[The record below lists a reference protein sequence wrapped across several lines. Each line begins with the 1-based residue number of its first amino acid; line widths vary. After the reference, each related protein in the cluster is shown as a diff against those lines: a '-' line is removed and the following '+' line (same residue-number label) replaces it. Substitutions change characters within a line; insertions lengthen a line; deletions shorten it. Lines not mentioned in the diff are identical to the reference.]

1 MVGLL
6 RGAVSVAVLLAADGA
21 RINKKKRTTG
31 SNMAHSK
38 FIAGVPVVNY
48 QMAYGGNP
56 SFEQLEQTREEEFI
70 VMMKDGTTNAQID
83 AMCKVARNG
92 CRLTGHPDQGG
103 VAFLEMRG
111 TEKDLETVITSG
123 DGAAKLVEVDQIL
136 EMIPELEPEA
146 AASGGSWGIDRVGS
160 GRGRNGNNGEGVH
173 IFILD
178 TGVRTTHEEFGG
190 RATPLIDYSPLL
202 GLAPKECDPADL
214 TCAADNQGHG
224 THCAGTAA
232 GATYGVATKA
242 KVYGVKVLGDSGAGS
257 LFGII
262 GSVDYLASTT
272 QRPAVGSMS
281 LGGTCPFGF
290 CGMYFA
296 MSWAVDKAVES
307 GVTVVVAGGNSN
319 ADSCGFMPAYV
330 PSAITVGSTD
340 SEDKRS
346 HFSNYGSCTNLWA
359 PGSKITS
366 AGHEDDT
373 GAKTYSGTSMA
384 CPHVAGGA
392 AIMLQQNPG
401 LKSPAILENLHS
413 LAATGYISDLKSDDV
428 NKLLYLAADAPPPK
442 GPISLLDATRTSCSS
457 ADHGVMQRMG
467 GGSRSGSVAHYMAQC
482 GRSTLSWTFQWQ
494 PDRFISCAANS
505 GISKNCARCFEHSGH
520 YGYSYCKSACF
531 SSWCSYPCLKCV
543 AAYDDRLEMCTGPLN
558 LEKPTAC

>member
-1 MVGLL
+1 ML
-6 RGAVSVAVLLAADGA
+6 RGAVSLAFLLAADGA
-21 RINKKKRTTG
+21 RINKKKRGAG
-31 SNMAHSK
+31 SNMAHTK
-38 FIAGVPVVNY
+38 FVAGVPVMNY

-56 SFEQLEQTREEEFI
+56 SFEELEETREEEFI
-70 VMMKDGTTNAQID
+70 VMMKDGTTDAQLG
-83 AMCKVARNG
+83 AMCSVAKNG
-92 CRLTGHPDQGG
+92 CRLTGHPDKGG
-103 VAFLEMRG
+103 FAFLEMRG
-111 TEKDLETVITSG
+111 TEKDLETVINSAN
-123 DGAAKLVEVDQIL
+123 GAVKMIEVDQTL
-136 EMIPELEPEA
+136 QMIPELEAEV
-146 AASGGSWGIDRVGS
+146 ASGGSWGIDRVGS

-178 TGVRTTHEEFGG
+178 TGVRSTHQEFGG
-190 RATPLIDYSPLL
+190 RAAPLIDYSPML
-202 GLAPKECDPADL
+202 GLAPKECDQGDL
-214 TCAADNQGHG
+214 ECAADNQGHG

-242 KVYGVKVLGDSGAGS
+242 KVWGVKVLGDSGAGS

-290 CGMYFA
+290 CGLYFA
-296 MSWAVDKAVES
+296 MGWAVEKAVDS

-330 PSAITVGSTD
+330 PAAITVGSTD

-346 HFSNYGSCTNLWA
+346 HFSNYGSCTNIWA

-366 AGHEDDT
+366 ATHEDDS

-392 AIMLQQNPG
+392 AVLLQQNPG
-401 LKSPAILENLHS
+401 LLSPALLENLHS
-413 LAATGYISDLKSDDV
+413 LAATGYISDLKDDDQ

-442 GPISLLDATRTSCSS
+442 GPISSLVETTRASCSGGDQS
-457 ADHGVMQRMG
+457 RLKSMG
-467 GGSRSGSVAHYMAQC
+467 GSSRSGSVPHHMASC

-494 PDRFISCAANS
+494 ADQFISCASNA
-505 GISKNCARCFEHSGH
+505 GISKNCARCYEGSGR
-520 YGYSYCKSACF
+520 YGYSNCKTACLAGWCTAGCLSCVAPSHGTLNRCTGFVPTEQPSAC
-531 SSWCSYPCLKCV
+531 
-543 AAYDDRLEMCTGPLN
+543 
-558 LEKPTAC
+558 